1 MLTRNLNCFDRNPE
15 KQTLKFRTHHTT
27 KASLVCR
34 NHIFMYRESDTEA
47 FHSDLVCIICI
58 GNSRTLTPLDCSLAG
73 LSLSLS
79 HMSLMSLSVGFG
91 YVGRKRLGLGA
102 HETRLHALLLH
113 LLQGLV

>member
-27 KASLVCR
+27 KASLVRR
-34 NHIFMYRESDTEA
+34 NHFFMCRECDTEA
-47 FHSDLVCIICI
+47 FHSALVCIICI
-58 GNSRTLTPLDCSLAG
+58 GNSRTLTALDWSLSG
-73 LSLSLS
+73 FSLSGHLSLS
-79 HMSLMSLSVGFG
+79 VAFG
-91 YVGRKRLGLGA
+91 DVGRKRLGLGA